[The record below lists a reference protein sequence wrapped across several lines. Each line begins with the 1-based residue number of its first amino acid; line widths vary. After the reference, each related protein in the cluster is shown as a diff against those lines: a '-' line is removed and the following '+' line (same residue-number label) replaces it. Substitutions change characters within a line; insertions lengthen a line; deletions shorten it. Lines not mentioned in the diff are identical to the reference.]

1 MVEEYLRSSETKGK
15 SLREVTGLNDAAQ
28 KVGGMSTGM
37 FAYENS
43 SEMTRV
49 WLESVKQ
56 SADNFGKGMPLLA
69 NLPGDMTSQKSIQEW
84 FDFSRL
90 PSFDKIS
97 KYFYFSVCSGA
108 VNAEAFTFRFY
119 WPTPPQLQK

>member
-1 MVEEYLRSSETKGK
+1 VEEYLRSSEAKGK
-15 SLREVTGLNDAAQ
+15 SLREATGLNDAAE

-56 SADNFGKGMPLLA
+56 NADNFGKGMPLLA
-69 NLPGDMTSQKSIQEW
+69 NLPSDMTNPKSIQEW

-97 KYFYFSVCSGA
+97 KYFYFSVCSGT

-119 WPTPPQLQK
+119 WPTPPQLRK

>member
-1 MVEEYLRSSETKGK
+1 M
-15 SLREVTGLNDAAQ
+15 A
-28 KVGGMSTGM
+28 
-37 FAYENS
+37 
-43 SEMTRV
+43 RV

-56 SADNFGKGMPLLA
+56 NADNFGKGMPLLA
-69 NLPGDMTSQKSIQEW
+69 NLPSDAINQKNIQEW

-108 VNAEAFTFRFY
+108 ANAEAFTFKIY
-119 WPTPPQLQK
+119 WPTPPKLQK

>member
-1 MVEEYLRSSETKGK
+1 MVEEYLRSIEAKGK
-15 SLREVTGLNDAAQ
+15 SLREVAGLNDAAQ

-43 SEMTRV
+43 SEMTRL

-56 SADNFGKGMPLLA
+56 SADNFGKRMPVLA
-69 NLPGDMTSQKSIQEW
+69 NLPGDVISQKSLQEW

-108 VNAEAFTFRFY
+108 VNAEAFTFKFY